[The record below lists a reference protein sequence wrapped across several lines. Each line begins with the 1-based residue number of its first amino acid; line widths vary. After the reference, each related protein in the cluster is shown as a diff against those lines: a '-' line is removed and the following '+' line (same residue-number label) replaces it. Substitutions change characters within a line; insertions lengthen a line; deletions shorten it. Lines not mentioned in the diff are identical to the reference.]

1 MFFCIEEGSF
11 FFPSFSLSPTS
22 LYPNFLPSLSAS
34 LFLVFLLLSPFL
46 TLLPSSLSSSLL
58 PLSSSLSPFSHAT
71 LLSPALVYLVLTLP
85 PAVLMQM
92 HHGKC
97 GLDIQKVAGLENITV
112 FGETLTPKTFK
123 THARTHV
130 FSPQMRAVSHNVP
143 CWSLLSIHLPL
154 VVTIVTISP
163 SCQ

>member
-46 TLLPSSLSSSLL
+46 TLLPSS
-58 PLSSSLSPFSHAT
+58 LSSSLSPFSHAT

-130 FSPQMRAVSHNVP
+130 FSSQMRAVSHNVP

-154 VVTIVTISP
+154 VVTIVTTSP